1 MTPVTP
7 VASVAS
13 FASTVSS
20 ALNIQ
25 AAVKTTDPVLAGTT
39 NIPSGTN
46 GTVIAVLGVG
56 STYEIAFG
64 PPVSTTE
71 TVPQNLLAIA

>member
-1 MTPVTP
+1 MTSVAPLVSAALP
-7 VASVAS
+7 AINDQASVK
-13 FASTVSS
+13 TV
-20 ALNIQ
+20 
-25 AAVKTTDPVLAGTT
+25 VPVIAGTA
-39 NIPSGTN
+39 NIPSGTS

>member
-7 VASVAS
+7 AASAEISPIDVQS
-13 FASTVSS
+13 YVTTTV
-20 ALNIQ
+20 
-25 AAVKTTDPVLAGTT
+25 PVVAGTKD
-39 NIPSGTN
+39 IPPGAN
-46 GTVIAVLGVG
+46 GTVVAVLGAG

-71 TVPQNLLAIA
+71 TVPQNLLAVA